1 MDNTRINNARRGLVA
16 FLVLVA
22 LLSALGEGAI
32 VVSGRMDQILW
43 VMLVPAL
50 ASVIVR
56 LARREGFADVSFRW
70 TGRRTLIGIL
80 AGIAFPIAVGTIAY
94 GLAWM
99 IGLAH
104 LDVPDRPPG
113 IPPALQ
119 FLYLL
124 VLNGGV
130 LGLYGLIGA
139 AGEEIGWRGYMLL
152 RLIDGRV
159 PYAIVLSGLIW
170 GAWHLP
176 LILGGV
182 YADGPNALA
191 SGGVFMLGA
200 ASLGYIIAR
209 VRLATGSI
217 WPPIAL
223 HAFWN
228 SIIQGVFDH
237 VTSGSQATLWVGESG
252 VLVIAL
258 VALFAVIIACGFG
271 MRSARQAALTSEW
284 SYS

>member
-1 MDNTRINNARRGLVA
+1 MHNTRVDRARHGLVA
-16 FLVLVA
+16 YLLLVA
-22 LLSALGEGAI
+22 VVSAIGEGAI
-32 VVSGRMDQILW
+32 VISGRMDQILW
-43 VMLVPAL
+43 VMLLPAL

-56 LARREGFADVSFRW
+56 FARREGFGVVSFRW
-70 TGRRTLIGIL
+70 TGRRTLIGIA
-80 AGIAFPIAVGTIAY
+80 AGVAFPIAIGTIAY

-99 IGLAH
+99 LGLAE
-104 LDVPDRPPG
+104 LDIPDRLPG
-113 IPPALQ
+113 SVPILR
-119 FLYLL
+119 FLYVL

-152 RLIDGRV
+152 RLVDGKV

-191 SGGVFMLGA
+191 SAGVFMLGA

-209 VRLATGSI
+209 LRLATGSI

-228 SIIQGVFDH
+228 SIIQGVFDR
-237 VTSGSQATLWVGESG
+237 VTIGSQSTLWVGESG
-252 VLVIAL
+252 VLVIAS
-258 VALFAVIIACGFG
+258 VALFAVLIAHGFG
-271 MRSARQAALTSEW
+271 MRSARHSAFTSEW
-284 SYS
+284 SNS

>member
-1 MDNTRINNARRGLVA
+1 MRNTQIDNARRGLVA
-16 FLVLVA
+16 YLVLVTVV
-22 LLSALGEGAI
+22 SAISEGAI
-32 VVSGRMDQILW
+32 VVTGRMDQILW

-50 ASVIVR
+50 ASVIAR
-56 LARREGFADVSFRW
+56 FARREGFGDVSFRW
-70 TGRRTLIGIL
+70 TGRRTLIGIVG
-80 AGIAFPIAVGTIAY
+80 GIAFPIAVGTIAY

-99 IGLAH
+99 LGLAI
-104 LDVPDRPPG
+104 LDIPDRLPG
-113 IPPALQ
+113 GAPALR
-119 FLYLL
+119 FLYVL

-152 RLIDGRV
+152 RLIEGRV
-159 PYAIVLSGLIW
+159 PYGIVLSGLIW

-182 YADGPNALA
+182 YADGPNVFA
-191 SGGVFMLGA
+191 SAGVFMLGA

-209 VRLATGSI
+209 LRLATGSI

-228 SIIQGVFDH
+228 SIIQGVFDR
-237 VTSGSQATLWVGESG
+237 VTTGSQATLWVGESG
-252 VLVIAL
+252 VLVIAA
-258 VALFAVIIACGFG
+258 VVLFAVIIGCGFG
-271 MRSARQAALTSEW
+271 VRSARQSALSSEW
-284 SYS
+284 SNS